1 LTPLTFSAS
10 KYHLGVLFVTIWL
23 ALALFV
29 VAEAGKGPL
38 GSADGAA
45 RWARPAWTAGALL
58 AIVHAVIAL
67 AARYGWDHE
76 AAVRATAE
84 QSAALYGVGWRGSIY
99 VNYIFLALWLVAA
112 WSWRH
117 WVWRLFVLTMIVN
130 GAIVFAR
137 PGVRPIGAALV
148 IALVWAWWHSNR
160 ESRIANRESNRH
172 SERGGP
178 TRTRPRA

>member
-1 LTPLTFSAS
+1 
-10 KYHLGVLFVTIWL
+10 VLFVTIWV

-29 VAEAGKGPL
+29 LAEIGKGPR
-38 GSADGAA
+38 ATDGRVA
-45 RWARPAWTAGALL
+45 RWARAAWIAGALL
-58 AIVHAVIAL
+58 AIVHAGIAL

-84 QSAALYGVGWRGSIY
+84 QSAELYGFRWRGSIY
-99 VNYIFLALWLVAA
+99 VNYVFLALWLLAA

-137 PGVRPIGAALV
+137 PAARPIGAALV
-148 IALVWAWWHSNR
+148 IALVWAWWPHKSHMIT
-160 ESRIANRESNRH
+160 E
-172 SERGGP
+172 P
-178 TRTRPRA
+178 PRP